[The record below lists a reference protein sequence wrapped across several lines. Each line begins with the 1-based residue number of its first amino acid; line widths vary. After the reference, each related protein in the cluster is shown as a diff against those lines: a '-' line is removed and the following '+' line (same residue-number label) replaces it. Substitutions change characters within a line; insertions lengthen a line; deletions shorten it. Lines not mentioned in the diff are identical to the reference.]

1 MKNEKQ
7 CLTSD
12 LISLGFENVYWL
24 LRIPTFSKLTEAF
37 TEKEKLK
44 IPRRKFK
51 QKFTPKLK
59 HQQKLFLI
67 YLTKLRFVL
76 KIDKKSSLVLFKCKI
91 KIKE

>member
-12 LISLGFENVYWL
+12 LTSLGLENVYWL
-24 LRIPTFSKLTEAF
+24 QRIPTFSKLTEAF

-44 IPRRKFK
+44 IPRCKFK

-59 HQQKLFLI
+59 QQQNSAKI
-67 YLTKLRFVL
+67 VSYLPY
-76 KIDKKSSLVLFKCKI
+76 
-91 KIKE
+91 